1 MNNLNDKEIYVVF
14 DANSGKVVSIHVVGL
29 STRIPTEAI
38 RVTGEQYARLIEDSN
53 WVYDWDT
60 EKLVYKPVDKSLN
73 LEELREACR
82 NKINAAVSAE
92 IANGFVLKL
101 HGQQV
106 RFSCSD
112 TDQRNITAQFL
123 SLTSGDP
130 YDATPYSIRGYVDAD
145 FDKSTITISAAD
157 LRAIYT
163 AMVAHIED
171 CRERGWARKD
181 YVNAANRTI
190 QELEVYIN
198 KI

>member
-82 NKINAAVSAE
+82 NKINAAVSATVSRLAKAFVSFIGTALCPTFSRLSRAPWRFPGRQELPPRCFAVPWVLLE
-92 IANGFVLKL
+92 ICSPSPRSILK
-101 HGQQV
+101 
-106 RFSCSD
+106 RP
-112 TDQRNITAQFL
+112 L
-123 SLTSGDP
+123 SLP
-130 YDATPYSIRGYVDAD
+130 IP
-145 FDKSTITISAAD
+145 
-157 LRAIYT
+157 
-163 AMVAHIED
+163 
-171 CRERGWARKD
+171 W
-181 YVNAANRTI
+181 
-190 QELEVYIN
+190 
-198 KI
+198 

>member
-112 TDQRNITAQFL
+112 TDQRNITHNKSPFSIMVL
-123 SLTSGDP
+123 NSISLICTIHIEIGIFPIFSKQSTFIL
-130 YDATPYSIRGYVDAD
+130 YFTL
-145 FDKSTITISAAD
+145 KSTILQLIISSN
-157 LRAIYT
+157 I
-163 AMVAHIED
+163 HS
-171 CRERGWARKD
+171 
-181 YVNAANRTI
+181 
-190 QELEVYIN
+190 Q
-198 KI
+198 